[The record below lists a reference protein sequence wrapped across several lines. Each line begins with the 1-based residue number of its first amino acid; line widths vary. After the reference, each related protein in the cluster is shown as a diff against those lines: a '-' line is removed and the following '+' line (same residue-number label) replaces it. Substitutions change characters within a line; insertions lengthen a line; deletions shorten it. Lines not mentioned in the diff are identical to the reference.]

1 MNDEQ
6 FRRELRA
13 RGYAEPQEKDYDPDV
28 DSEKHTH
35 EFSVMVLVKSG
46 EFKLALEDGV
56 ATYKPGDWCELEA
69 GTVHAERTGP
79 DGASILV
86 AKR

>member
-1 MNDEQ
+1 MNEEQ
-6 FRRELRA
+6 FRQELRA
-13 RGYAEPQEKDYDPDV
+13 RGYAEVQEKDYGPDV
-28 DSEKHTH
+28 DSEMHTH

-46 EFKLALEDGV
+46 EFKLALEDGIT
-56 ATYKPGDWCELEA
+56 TYKPGDWCELEA

-79 DGASILV
+79 GGASILV